1 MFKPPLEGCV
11 QAYWRMARDLRLI
24 RSAGGDDR
32 AEIEEIADLADFV
45 EHEGLRKACISQLHC
60 EVAVTTSTEEVA
72 R

>member
-1 MFKPPLEGCV
+1 
-11 QAYWRMARDLRLI
+11 MARDLRLI